1 MTDTS
6 VERKPSQTALFTALR
21 RALAILQ
28 YPDCRFGVDHLAIH
42 FLPPQFR
49 FFLKFS
55 KIRKNTLAKLDA
67 AFPGM
72 TEYLIARTIWFD
84 DLFLTGL
91 KEKIPQIVLLGAGYD
106 SRAYRFTRLLQD
118 TKVFELDATPTQKR
132 KKACLKKARIEIP
145 KQVTFVPINF
155 NQDPLMDTLKKQVG

>member
-21 RALAILQ
+21 RALANLQ
-28 YPDCRFGVDHLAIH
+28 YPDSRFGVDHLAIH
-42 FLPPQFR
+42 FLPLQFR

-55 KIRKNTLAKLDA
+55 KVRNNTLVKLDA

-84 DLFLTGL
+84 DLFATGL
-91 KEKIPQIVLLGAGYD
+91 KEKIPQIVLMGAGYD
-106 SRAYRFTRLLQD
+106 SRTYRFARQLQD
-118 TKVFELDATPTQKR
+118 TKVYELDAAPTQER
-132 KKACLKKARIEIP
+132 KMACLKQAKIETP
-145 KQVTFVPINF
+145 RQVTYVPIDF
-155 NQDPLMDTLKKQVG
+155 